1 MFVYFDVLPTLAL
14 LIGIFT
20 CTLLSVT
27 SKNPINSII
36 FLMISVVNLS
46 VLLLYLGAQF
56 ISLLILFIYVGAI
69 SILLIFVLMILDL
82 KALFFDNFSIYLYNV
97 LFIIFIFFSIVMLV
111 YDSFPFF
118 SIIYN
123 NSNWNSV
130 DFTSILYMQSDIRI
144 LGFILYNF
152 YFYHFIL
159 VSLILLFVLV
169 GAISIVIERKA
180 VLKKLSSK
188 NQVKSF
194 LRTI

>member
-36 FLMISVVNLS
+36 FLMISMVNLA

-69 SILLIFVLMILDL
+69 SILLIFVIMILDL

-97 LFIIFIFFSIVMLV
+97 LFIIFVFFSITLLV
-111 YDSFPFF
+111 YDSFSFF

-123 NSNWNSV
+123 NSN
-130 DFTSILYMQSDIRI
+130 
-144 LGFILYNF
+144 
-152 YFYHFIL
+152 
-159 VSLILLFVLV
+159 
-169 GAISIVIERKA
+169 
-180 VLKKLSSK
+180 
-188 NQVKSF
+188 
-194 LRTI
+194 